1 MARRRK
7 GTPIHGW
14 IVLDKPLGISSSQA
28 VGAVRR
34 LTGAM
39 KAGHGGTLDPLATG
53 ILPIALGEATKTVA
67 WAMAGCKTYRFT
79 VRWGEARTTEDAEG
93 AVTATS
99 PHRPGRAAIEAA
111 LPQFTGRIMQR
122 PPVYSAIK
130 VDGARAYALAR
141 AGEAEDTGAAAAAR
155 AEIELAPRPVEI
167 ESIRLLAIPDE
178 DHAEFEARVGKGT
191 YIRALARDL
200 ASALGTVGYVSALRR
215 TSVGPFDEKVAISL
229 DKLASLGHSAAAL
242 EHLLPIETALDDI
255 PALALT
261 EAEAYRLRCGQAV
274 TPMRPPERARL
285 DQLGNGVMVRAKTG
299 GMLVALVETDAG
311 WLRPVRVINP

>member
-1 MARRRK
+1 MARSRK

-14 IVLDKPLGISSSQA
+14 IVLDKPLGMSSSQA

-34 LTGAM
+34 VTGAM

-67 WAMAGCKTYRFT
+67 WAMAGRKTYRFT

-99 PHRPGRAAIEAA
+99 PHRPDRAAIEAA
-111 LPQFTGRIMQR
+111 LPRFTGRIMQR

-141 AGEAEDTGAAAAAR
+141 AGEADGTGAAAGIA
-155 AEIELAPRPVEI
+155 LAPRPVEI
-167 ESIRLLAIPDE
+167 ETFQLLAVPDE
-178 DHAEFEARVGKGT
+178 DHVEFEVRVGKGT

-200 ASALGTVGYVSALRR
+200 ALALGTVGYVAALRR
-215 TSVGPFDEKVAISL
+215 TSVGPFGEKVAISL
-229 DKLASLGHSAAAL
+229 DKLTSLGHSAAAL
-242 EHLLPIETALDDI
+242 GHLLPIETALDDI

-285 DQLGNGVMVRAKTG
+285 DQLGNGVMVRATTG
-299 GMLVALVETDAG
+299 GMLVALAETDAG